1 MPRLDVHM
9 SRALVYVFYRVY
21 VVQVKFRVDALS
33 IKIERKGYEI
43 DISSPLAVSEERALD
58 PFGSR
63 EHTEL
68 RRGDC
73 RSAVVVRVQAD
84 YCVFAVG
91 ETAAEILYLI
101 GKKIRRAALDG
112 RGEIQYHFVVLIRAE
127 CVHDRCTDV
136 CGKVR
141 LRAHE
146 ALGRVFIYNVC
157 AVGFCLVAEL
167 LYELCCVDGNI
178 SNAPLVCVKH
188 DFSLQSGGGVIE
200 MEDDIFGAL
209 YRLKSLSYKMLAR
222 LHKHLYLHVVRDI
235 SAVYQRA
242 EYLVFCL
249 ARRREPDFYF
259 LYANGAER
267 LEHLKLLRQVHRIDE
282 RLIAVPQVDTA
293 PCRRALDFIARP
305 CARFKLDGLERY
317 VFFAALFHFENLQK

>member
-1 MPRLDVHM
+1 MVFHILLALVYRVLMRTRERGENKLAGVRMPRLNMHM
-9 SRALVYVFYRVY
+9 CRAFIYVFYRVY
-21 VVQVKFRVDALS
+21 VVQVKLRVDALS

-58 PFGSR
+58 SFSSR

-68 RRGDC
+68 CRGDC

-84 YCVFAVG
+84 YCIFAVG

-101 GKKIRRAALDG
+101 REKIRRAALDR
-112 RGEIQYHFVVLIRAE
+112 RGQIQYHFVIIICAE
-127 CVHDRCTDV
+127 RVHDRRADV

-146 ALGRVFIYNVC
+146 ALGRIFIYNVC
-157 AVGFCLVAEL
+157 AVGFCFVAEL

-200 MEDDIFGAL
+200 MEDDILGAL
-209 YRLKSLSYKMLAR
+209 YRLESLSYKMLAR

-242 EYLVFCL
+242 
-249 ARRREPDFYF
+249 
-259 LYANGAER
+259 
-267 LEHLKLLRQVHRIDE
+267 
-282 RLIAVPQVDTA
+282 
-293 PCRRALDFIARP
+293 
-305 CARFKLDGLERY
+305 
-317 VFFAALFHFENLQK
+317 